1 MSERNEKADTLYAI
15 MAEVATADALLDAAK
30 QARAAGYRAI
40 EAYAPFPVEGLPE
53 AVGFKKN
60 RVALIT
66 LIGGIL
72 GGAGGYF
79 LQWYS
84 AVVDYPINIGG
95 RPLHSW
101 PSFIPATF
109 ELTVLGAALAAVFG
123 MLALNGLPAY
133 YHPVFNARD
142 FDLATRNRFFLCL
155 RNIEGLDVQAAR
167 RFLEGL
173 APLRVMDV
181 PR

>member
-1 MSERNEKADTLYAI
+1 MSRQSENLYGV
-15 MAEVATADALLDAAK
+15 MAELATADALLDAAR
-30 QARAAGYRAI
+30 QARAAGYGMI
-40 EAYAPFPVEGLPE
+40 DAYAPFPVEGLPE
-53 AVGFKKN
+53 AVGFRKN

-84 AVVDYPINIGG
+84 AVVDYPLNIGG

-109 ELTVLGAALAAVFG
+109 ELTVLGAALAAMFG
-123 MLALNGLPAY
+123 MLLLNGLPAY

-155 RNIEGLDVQAAR
+155 RNEEGFDAQAAR
-167 RFLEGL
+167 RFLDGL
-173 APLRVMDV
+173 SPLRVTEV
-181 PR
+181 PQ